1 MMGANSLR
9 QGQELLS
16 ATLWKDKERKD
27 DNRKWNL
34 FCEKKNNVLDIKY
47 QILKYNM
54 LGIKVISNWFYFI
67 SSCVDL
73 E

>member
-9 QGQELLS
+9 LGQELLS

-47 QILKYNM
+47 
-54 LGIKVISNWFYFI
+54 
-67 SSCVDL
+67 
-73 E
+73 